1 VVAVSLMK
9 IKAAQRPSVQRVT
22 FVVLSADGMGGVS
35 RTVNNVASKLA
46 ERHDVEIVSMF
57 RRRDEPH
64 YPLDARV
71 RLTYLTDERTFAAPA
86 AEARPERVR
95 EPREQP
101 NPPAWQKVLRR
112 GPTRLVQPASG
123 PPMSTLT
130 DVLLWRKLRAL
141 PPGIIISPF
150 QTLCPAV
157 ARWAP
162 SHHIK
167 VAQEH
172 LNLRSRLVV
181 PSSLDN
187 FVRDVLDMDCLVTL
201 TETDAADYAR
211 HLRGRV
217 MVKAI
222 PNAVPWSPNG
232 DTGSREPV
240 VVAAGRLVEQKGF
253 DRLIAA
259 YEPLAAAYPDWQL
272 HIYGKG
278 QQRRALSRLIRQ
290 RGLTDQVQLKGYK
303 PNLREVFSGASVY
316 AMTSRYEGF
325 PMVLLEAMSVGL
337 PLVSFDCPTGPAEM
351 IDDGRNGRLVPD
363 GEVTAFTNALAELMA
378 DAELRRRMGVVGRRT
393 VEQYTVNAVGA
404 RWERLFDELAARR
417 APAARV

>member
-1 VVAVSLMK
+1 
-9 IKAAQRPSVQRVT
+9 
-22 FVVLSADGMGGVS
+22 
-35 RTVNNVASKLA
+35 
-46 ERHDVEIVSMF
+46 
-57 RRRDEPH
+57 
-64 YPLDARV
+64 
-71 RLTYLTDERTFAAPA
+71 
-86 AEARPERVR
+86 
-95 EPREQP
+95 
-101 NPPAWQKVLRR
+101 
-112 GPTRLVQPASG
+112 
-123 PPMSTLT
+123 
-130 DVLLWRKLRAL
+130 
-141 PPGIIISPF
+141 
-150 QTLCPAV
+150 
-157 ARWAP
+157 
-162 SHHIK
+162 
-167 VAQEH
+167 
-172 LNLRSRLVV
+172 
-181 PSSLDN
+181 
-187 FVRDVLDMDCLVTL
+187 
-201 TETDAADYAR
+201 
-211 HLRGRV
+211 
-217 MVKAI
+217 
-222 PNAVPWSPNG
+222 
-232 DTGSREPV
+232 V

-290 RGLTDQVQLKGYK
+290 RRLTDQVQLKGYK

-417 APAARV
+417 APAARA